1 MHGVDVWLN
10 NPLPPMEA
18 SGTSGMKASLNGVL
32 NLSILDGWWV
42 EGYNGKNGWAFGS
55 ETAACD
61 GRDPIDATAIY
72 NLLER
77 EIIPLYYDRSVNN
90 VPHGWVKMMKES
102 IKSNGPRFSA
112 RRMVKEYVARYY
124 PPLLEA
130 ADTEYARAVIAT
142 KSQAAE
148 WVPRGH
154 RKAEGGI
161 E

>member
-1 MHGVDVWLN
+1 
-10 NPLPPMEA
+10 
-18 SGTSGMKASLNGVL
+18 
-32 NLSILDGWWV
+32 
-42 EGYNGKNGWAFGS
+42 
-55 ETAACD
+55 
-61 GRDPIDATAIY
+61 
-72 NLLER
+72 
-77 EIIPLYYDRSVNN
+77 
-90 VPHGWVKMMKES
+90 MMKES

-130 ADTEYARAVIAT
+130 ADTEYARTVIAT

-161 E
+161 GKILLTREGGGRRPLELLYPLSSIHIEGRSGSYRPQPVFTQETWIGRTASPIAGIARCHLHNLAEALLRSAASETPI